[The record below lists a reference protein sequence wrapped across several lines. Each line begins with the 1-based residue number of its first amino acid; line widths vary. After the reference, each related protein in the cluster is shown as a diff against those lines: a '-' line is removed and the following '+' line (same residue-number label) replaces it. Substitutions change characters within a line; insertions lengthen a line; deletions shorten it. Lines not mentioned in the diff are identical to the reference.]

1 MEQHPIPRQITT
13 FEFKLIGFLTLKQFI
28 YLTIFAAFATI
39 AFFSTDIE
47 IFKWLGAGIVFG
59 IGLFFAFFK
68 YNDRS
73 IDVWI
78 KNLVTKL
85 FSSSQYFYH
94 KKNEPPT
101 FLIDIAQ
108 ADNSRAA
115 THVDAQKKLSSYL
128 EKIGI
133 HEKVEEPAPLPETP
147 IVDEPEEAPV
157 TETKPVE
164 VVIEPDAET
173 PYLFGVVKNHKG
185 SPLPNILI
193 YIHDSSE
200 KVVRIL
206 KTNHAGA
213 FATFK
218 PLVDENYL
226 LQTKDPGEKFFFDT
240 MKLDVTGPVKNPI
253 IIISRELL

>member
-1 MEQHPIPRQITT
+1 MEQHPIQRQITT

-68 YNDRS
+68 NND
-73 IDVWI
+73 
-78 KNLVTKL
+78 
-85 FSSSQYFYH
+85 
-94 KKNEPPT
+94 PPT

-240 MKLDVTGPVKNPI
+240 MKL
-253 IIISRELL
+253 